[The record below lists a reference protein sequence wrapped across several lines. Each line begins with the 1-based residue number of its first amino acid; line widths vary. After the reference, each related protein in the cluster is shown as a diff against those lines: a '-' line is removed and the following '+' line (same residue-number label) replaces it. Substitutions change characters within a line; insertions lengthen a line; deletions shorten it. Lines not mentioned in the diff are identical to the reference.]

1 MIDRGKVN
9 VQDVAL
15 EIGIS
20 PDSLT
25 ATLAVMHKLVIYL
38 FFILVSEAYSFCSFF
53 FVMFL
58 LLRVG

>member
-1 MIDRGKVN
+1 M
-9 VQDVAL
+9 QDVAS

-38 FFILVSEAYSFCSFF
+38 FFILVSEAYSSCSFF

-58 LLRVG
+58 CLRAG